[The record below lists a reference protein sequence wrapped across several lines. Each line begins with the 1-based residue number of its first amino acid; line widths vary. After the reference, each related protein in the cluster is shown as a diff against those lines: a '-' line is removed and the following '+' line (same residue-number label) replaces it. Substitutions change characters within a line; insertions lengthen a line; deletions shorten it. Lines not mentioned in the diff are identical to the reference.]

1 MELSKLLNFCSLS
14 FLICEMGII
23 LSGKRVYFYFSRNA
37 QQVLS
42 AAADGGSGIS
52 KHLTCFQTFNTFPEY
67 VDCITVFMISR
78 KRVNWKGRAYHK
90 V

>member
-1 MELSKLLNFCSLS
+1 ML
-14 FLICEMGII
+14 
-23 LSGKRVYFYFSRNA
+23 YFSRNA

-67 VDCITVFMISR
+67 VDCIFCFMISDGLTERAGLMR
-78 KRVNWKGRAYHK
+78 KCKSDLWWDQFFKILKSAGIDKTKLVQ
-90 V
+90 